1 MEVSLEQLTSR
12 NPDRI
17 RWEPKWSDYR
27 LLYRGG
33 DDMLRAAGQLVNTRI
48 SSTLQTQVTNALTPQ
63 AFSGLRNRR
72 FLYQLE
78 GEPDPVYYALWNRA
92 YYLNYLSAILD
103 YFRHWLFSEEPNI
116 RPRAGDDAPDWW
128 ESFFENANGAGK
140 NLCDFARDV
149 FLDVLVC
156 RRAGWLIGRN
166 TAIAEQGD
174 DESVVLTPYPA
185 EQIYDWER
193 DSAGELKWV
202 VLGTRQSVRDFPERR
217 LEVEQYTFIDRDTW
231 QTWQVKKGT
240 DPNGTDDELIPIG
253 EGQHGLGKVPFVMI
267 EIPEGLWITDKLA
280 MPCTDLFNKHNRLT
294 SALING
300 CVVQPWMKTDDH
312 TKSSITFGEGYYV
325 KLKPGN
331 KDMGIE
337 GEDFG
342 WKSPDIGPLEF
353 IAKQIIEQRDE
364 IYRIV
369 HQMALAVDSK
379 SIGAIARSGASKI
392 EDRKASEI
400 ILAAYGGYVTEAL
413 LRTVRML
420 SDVYGDDIEWELDG
434 YKNFDVSSLD
444 EEIQIASLA
453 ASMNFKS
460 QTAKEELELK
470 VIGRLLSFVDEKTME
485 TIEQETRDGYDQE
498 QEALMAPQILPGGIA
513 PPIAP
518 NAQTEQKS
526 PMEAIKS
533 PKNLGV
539 KPMGGDK
546 AVENSKAAYGQ

>member
-1 MEVSLEQLTSR
+1 MDVSLEQLTTR
-12 NPDRI
+12 HPDRI

-33 DDMLRAAGQLVNTRI
+33 DDMLRAAGQLVNTRV

-92 YYLNYLSAILD
+92 YYLNYLSATLD
-103 YFRHWLFSEEPNI
+103 YHRHWLFSEEPEI
-116 RPRAGDDAPDWW
+116 RTKKGDERPDWW
-128 ESFFENANGAGK
+128 ESFSEDANGAGK
-140 NLCDFARDV
+140 SFCDFVRDI
-149 FLDVLVC
+149 FLDVLIC

-166 TAIAEQGD
+166 DTVAEQGG
-174 DESVVLTPYPA
+174 DEKVTLTPYPA

-193 DSAGELKWV
+193 DTAGDLKWV
-202 VLGTRQSVRDFPERR
+202 VLGTRQTVREFPDERMT
-217 LEVEQYTFIDRDTW
+217 VEQYTYLDRDHW
-231 QTWQVKKGT
+231 QTWQVQRGNDPQGT
-240 DPNGTDDELIPIG
+240 DSQLISIG

-280 MPCTDLFNKHNRLT
+280 MPCMDLFNKQNRLT
-294 SALING
+294 SAIING
-300 CVVQPWMKTDDH
+300 CVVQPWMKTDDS

-353 IAKQIIEQRDE
+353 IAKQIAEQRDE
-364 IYRIV
+364 VYRIV

-400 ILAAYGGYVTEAL
+400 ILVAYGGYVSEAM

-420 SDVYGDDIEWELDG
+420 SDIYGDSDLEWELDG
-434 YKNFDVSSLD
+434 YKNFNVSSLD

-453 ASMNFKS
+453 QSMRFKS
-460 QTAKEELELK
+460 KTAKEELEIKLL
-470 VIGRLLSFVDEKTME
+470 GRLLDFVSEGTME
-485 TIEQETRDGYDQE
+485 TIEQETRDGYEQE
-498 QEALMAPQILPGGIA
+498 QEGAMFDPLAGAKPSTG
-513 PPIAP
+513 
-518 NAQTEQKS
+518 EQGN
-526 PMEAIKS
+526 PMQMQQPVSEDA
-533 PKNLGV
+533 
-539 KPMGGDK
+539 
-546 AVENSKAAYGQ
+546 AAENTRAAYGG